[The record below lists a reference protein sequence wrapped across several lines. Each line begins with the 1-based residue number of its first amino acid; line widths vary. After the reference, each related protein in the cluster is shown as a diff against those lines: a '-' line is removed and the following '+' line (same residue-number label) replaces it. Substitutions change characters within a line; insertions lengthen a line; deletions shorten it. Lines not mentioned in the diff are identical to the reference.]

1 MKISYDYTDLI
12 DDLADDLQDE
22 ILFQNSI
29 IKIVRGDRIKAHNQ
43 FNDMTAYYKP
53 IIDYYYIDDDNVSEV
68 YQEMQVAGVLKE
80 MLEMNGMI

>member
-1 MKISYDYTDLI
+1 MKIYYDYTDLI

-53 IIDYYYIDDDNVSEV
+53 IIDYYYADDELDED
-68 YQEMQVAGVLKE
+68 YKEMTVAEVLKE
-80 MLEMNGMI
+80 MLEMNGVI